1 MDKRHCDD
9 IADDTTQPQCL
20 RDFINHARA
29 PAHGALLDTPRPDL
43 FADYEGERVKAVMA
57 SRFGDI
63 GITKNLDAKT
73 GYMAR
78 VMVGELTNFSDIQ

>member
-1 MDKRHCDD
+1 MDDRHCDD

-29 PAHGALLDTPRPDL
+29 PAHGALLAIPRPDL
-43 FADYEGERVKAVMA
+43 FADYQGKRVKAVMA

-63 GITKNLDAKT
+63 GVTETLDADR
-73 GYMAR
+73 GYSAR
-78 VMVGELTNFSDIQ
+78 VMVSELSNFSDQQ